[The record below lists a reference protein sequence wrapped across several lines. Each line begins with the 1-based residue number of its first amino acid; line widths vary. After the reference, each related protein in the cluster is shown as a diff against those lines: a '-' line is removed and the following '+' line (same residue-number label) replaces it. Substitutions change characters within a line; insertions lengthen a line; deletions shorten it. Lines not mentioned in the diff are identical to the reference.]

1 MLDLAPF
8 LGKKKEKRKKLQM
21 ACDMHPSYQ
30 HSD

>member
-8 LGKKKEKRKKLQM
+8 LGKKKERKKLQM